1 MSTIRAVQ
9 TGKALSE
16 IAATVVFFDD
26 LNGVSAERPVGYA
39 VVGFVMGLEL
49 VPTLVDDLPKRGSS
63 GAART
68 INSRH
73 NCLFEHIK

>member
-1 MSTIRAVQ
+1 MAAVGAMQ
-9 TGKALSE
+9 PGEALGE
-16 IAATVVFFDD
+16 VTTAVEFFDD
-26 LNGVSAERPVGYA
+26 LNSIGAEGPVGFA

-63 GAART
+63 GAARM

-73 NCLFEHIK
+73 DCLFEHL